1 MSVTARIVTSVGDFH
16 LDAQLACA
24 PGETVALLGPNGA
37 GKSMIVKA
45 IAGLQPIE
53 RGCIRIDSTPADE
66 PASTTFI
73 PPEHRRVGVVFQDY
87 LLFPHMSVRQ
97 NIEFGPRNLK
107 VTGTTQPW
115 IERLDLTELLERKPA
130 QLSGGQSQ
138 RVAIARALAT
148 NPRALLLDEPLA
160 ALDAATKQGVRGQLR
175 HFLTDF
181 EHGTILVTHDPLDA
195 LVLADRIVVVEDG
208 RVTQQGPTAEVAS
221 QPRTDYLAKVLGV
234 NLLRGDVYEGVMTPD
249 GGGSLV
255 VSTDLEGPAV
265 VVIRPQAITL
275 HAKKPEGSARNVWES
290 TVLGIETH
298 HDQVRVAL
306 SGPPELTAAVTHAAV
321 ADLKLVPGQR
331 VWMSLKATDTDV
343 HPA

>member
-53 RGCIRIDSTPADE
+53 RGCIRIDSTPVDE

-107 VTGTTQPW
+107 VTGTTQLW

-160 ALDAATKQGVRGQLR
+160 ALDAATKQEVRGQLR

-275 HAKKPEGSARNVWES
+275 HANKPEGSARNVWES

>member
-37 GKSMIVKA
+37 GKSTIVKA

-53 RGCIRIDSTPADE
+53 RGCIRIDSTPVDE

-115 IERLDLTELLERKPA
+115 IERLDLTELLDRKPA

-160 ALDAATKQGVRGQLR
+160 ALDAATKQEVRGQLR

>member
-1 MSVTARIVTSVGDFH
+1 MSVTAHIVTGIGEFH
-16 LDAQLACA
+16 LDAQLECA

-37 GKSMIVKA
+37 GKSTLVKA

-53 RGCIRIDSTPADE
+53 RGCIRIDSTPVDE
-66 PASTTFI
+66 PASGRFI
-73 PPEHRRVGVVFQDY
+73 PPEHRRVGMVFQDY
-87 LLFPHMSVRQ
+87 LLFPHMTVRQ

-107 VTGTTQPW
+107 ITGTTHPW
-115 IERLDLTELLERKPA
+115 IERLDLIDLLDRKPA
-130 QLSGGQSQ
+130 QLSGGQAQ

-160 ALDAATKQGVRGQLR
+160 ALDAATKQEIRGQLR

-181 EHGTILVTHDPLDA
+181 AHGTILVTHDPLDA
-195 LVLADRIVVVEDG
+195 LVLADRIVVIEEG

-234 NLLRGDVYEGVMTPD
+234 NLLRGNIHEGVMTPED
-249 GGGSLV
+249 GGSLI
-255 VSTDLEGPAV
+255 VSTDLQGPAV

-275 HAKKPEGSARNVWES
+275 HANKPEGSARNVWES

-306 SGPPELTAAVTHAAV
+306 SGSPELTAAVTHAAI
-321 ADLKLVPGQR
+321 AELKLVPGQR
-331 VWMSLKATDTDV
+331 VWMSLKATDIAV

>member
-37 GKSMIVKA
+37 GKSTIVKA

-53 RGCIRIDSTPADE
+53 RGCIRIDSTPVDE

-73 PPEHRRVGVVFQDY
+73 PPERRRVGMVFQDY
-87 LLFPHMSVRQ
+87 LLFPHMTVRQ

-160 ALDAATKQGVRGQLR
+160 ALDAATKQEVRGQLR

>member
-53 RGCIRIDSTPADE
+53 RGCIRIDSTPVDE

-160 ALDAATKQGVRGQLR
+160 ALDAATKQEVRGQLR

-306 SGPPELTAAVTHAAV
+306 SGPPELTAAVTHAAL
-321 ADLKLVPGQR
+321 AELKLVPGQQ
-331 VWMSLKATDTDV
+331 VWMSLKATDIAV

>member
-37 GKSMIVKA
+37 GKSVIVKA

-53 RGCIRIDSTPADE
+53 RGCIRIDSTPVDE

-87 LLFPHMSVRQ
+87 LLFPHMTVRQ

-234 NLLRGDVYEGVMTPD
+234 NLLRGDVYEDVMTPD

-275 HAKKPEGSARNVWES
+275 HANKPEGSARNVWES

-306 SGPPELTAAVTHAAV
+306 SGPPELTAAITHAAV